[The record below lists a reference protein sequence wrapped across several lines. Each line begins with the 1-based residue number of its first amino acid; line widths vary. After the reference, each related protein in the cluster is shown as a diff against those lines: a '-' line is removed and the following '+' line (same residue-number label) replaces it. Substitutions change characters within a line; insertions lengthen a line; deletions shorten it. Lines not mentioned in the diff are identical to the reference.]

1 MSLNSPVS
9 PAPPS
14 DMGLAYF
21 FSQIL
26 GFGFLFILVII
37 LLWMIFSTY
46 FTYKFHKEVIS
57 SLTEIKLLLRRAN
70 IDANGSNLAKEL
82 MKRESSDVNS
92 ETG

>member
-1 MSLNSPVS
+1 
-9 PAPPS
+9 
-14 DMGLAYF
+14 MGLAYV

-37 LLWMIFSTY
+37 LLWMIFSIY

-92 ETG
+92 ETE